1 MQKIKISLII
11 VCLSFLS
18 LNAARLVTVGGS
30 ITETAIALGH
40 QKDLVGI
47 DLSSVYPKHIVQD
60 IPKIGYWLQLPKEG
74 ILSLKPNI
82 VIASK
87 KSKPKE
93 FLNVLPEYGISTYFI
108 DDEASIQ
115 SAKNKIMQVALALNE
130 KEKAQK
136 IIQRIEKNLN
146 LLNTQMPILEVKPK
160 VLYIFNRKNGMMM
173 AAGAKTKA
181 GMMIKLAGGI
191 NALESKQFTTISEE
205 SILKMNPDVII
216 FSKKNAK
223 ENLDN
228 HIILSTSA
236 GKNKQIYN
244 MDMLLISGFT
254 VRIDKALN
262 DLTCMLH
269 KYELSSCK

>member
-160 VLYIFNRKNGMMM
+160 VL
-173 AAGAKTKA
+173 
-181 GMMIKLAGGI
+181 
-191 NALESKQFTTISEE
+191 
-205 SILKMNPDVII
+205 
-216 FSKKNAK
+216 
-223 ENLDN
+223 
-228 HIILSTSA
+228 
-236 GKNKQIYN
+236 
-244 MDMLLISGFT
+244 
-254 VRIDKALN
+254 
-262 DLTCMLH
+262 
-269 KYELSSCK
+269 